1 MNSNDIGAV
10 TVLLVDDQERFR
22 EVARIVVQRTAGLT
36 LVGEAVDGLD
46 ALDQARE
53 LQPQLVL
60 MDIHLPRLDG
70 LDATRRIVAELPDTV
85 VILLSS
91 YDRDDL
97 PPGAMD
103 TGALAYLH
111 KEELAPAALTELWLQ
126 HGASLGA

>member
-1 MNSNDIGAV
+1 MSPV

-22 EVARIVVQRTAGLT
+22 EVARTVVQRTSGLT
-36 LVGEAVDGLD
+36 LVGEAVDGID
-46 ALDQARE
+46 AIDQARA

-70 LDATRRIVAELPDTV
+70 LDATRRIVAELPSTV

-103 TGALAYLH
+103 TGARAYLH
-111 KEELAPAALTELWLQ
+111 KEELAPAALTELWRQ
-126 HGASLGA
+126 HGGSLGA